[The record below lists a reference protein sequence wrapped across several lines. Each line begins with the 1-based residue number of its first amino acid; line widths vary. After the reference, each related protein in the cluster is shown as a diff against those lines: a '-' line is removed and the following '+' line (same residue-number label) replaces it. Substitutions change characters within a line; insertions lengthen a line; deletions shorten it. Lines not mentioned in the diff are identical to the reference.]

1 MPTSARTSF
10 EANAADV
17 GYLLDVHALLG
28 GTEPGRRDAA
38 LQVLNRSGIVLVSAI
53 WEAYVED
60 LAAEALRHMVG
71 HAGSPDDLPASL
83 RRGVASELKKDPH
96 HESPWRLAGDGW
108 RPVLIDRLTD
118 LQEARNRTLNTPK
131 AEPVDSLYE
140 EAIGVGRLSDAWYWS
155 GMSADQAR
163 AKLDEFVALRGDIAH
178 RGVAAVRKKRV
189 TDFLNHVTRLVGKT
203 DASVNAFVRSACGS
217 GIF

>member
-1 MPTSARTSF
+1 MPTRARTSF

-53 WEAYVED
+53 WEAYIED
-60 LAAEALRHMVG
+60 LAAEALRYMVH
-71 HAGSPDDLPASL
+71 HAGGPGELPASL
-83 RRGVASELKKDPH
+83 RRRVANELKNDPH
-96 HESPWRLAGDGW
+96 HESPWRLAGDEW
-108 RPVLIDRLTD
+108 RAVLIDRLSD
-118 LQEARNRTLNTPK
+118 LQEARNRSLNTPK
-131 AEPVDSLYE
+131 AEPVDSLYQ
-140 EAIGVGRLSDAWYWS
+140 EAIGMEKLSDAWYWP

-163 AKLDEFVALRGDIAH
+163 TKLDEFVVLRGDIAH
-178 RGVAAVRKKRV
+178 RGAAAVRKNRV
-189 TDFLNHVTRLVGKT
+189 TEFLNHVTRLVAKT
-203 DASVNAFVRSACGS
+203 DACVNSFVRSACGS